1 MLQRPEKIYRAR
13 GSENINPNV
22 VQIYDQLVDIY
33 KNILTNTIKYQFNP
47 ELKSL
52 FEAEIAFMQ
61 DMQDNNALNP
71 PVAQFGIFGFVSE
84 RISNL
89 FSSQPAVHNSE
100 EEVKNN
106 IAVEESVYLGNIAVN
121 MLVVCRVLSSLNFF
135 QNLFYSNCFKASGIF
150 ESELFQA
157 YQVYK
162 KLFHNKFRTEQDES
176 YFKILAAAPHPLLL
190 MNYIEKI
197 IQDAKLKDLCMG
209 ANFLFK
215 ILQHVDISSTQTTSV
230 FLDSLLKE
238 KLITD
243 KMIDTLTPNIY
254 NGLVMPDLFDSKEIM
269 FMWETPQEDGFYTKK
284 FFEKFKVSERLIILL
299 ANAPGKTLNTMELVI
314 LMMSLRHLEMS
325 KNLHNDNGV
334 IESKENFEDQYDETG
349 DYCGASV

>member
-22 VQIYDQLVDIY
+22 VQIYGQLVDIY

-47 ELKSL
+47 ELKLL
-52 FEAEIAFMQ
+52 FEAEIGF
-61 DMQDNNALNP
+61 MQDNNALNP
-71 PVAQFGIFGFVSE
+71 PVTQFGIFGFVSE

-89 FSSQPAVHNSE
+89 FSSQPAVHNAE
-100 EEVKNN
+100 EEVNNN
-106 IAVEESVYLGNIAVN
+106 IAVEEFVYLGNIADN

-135 QNLFYSNCFKASGIF
+135 QNLFYSNCFKDSGIF

-215 ILQHVDISSTQTTSV
+215 ILQHVDISFENPTSV
-230 FLDSLLKE
+230 FLDTLL
-238 KLITD
+238 THV
-243 KMIDTLTPNIY
+243 TPTY
-254 NGLVMPDLFDSKEIM
+254 LQP
-269 FMWETPQEDGFYTKK
+269 
-284 FFEKFKVSERLIILL
+284 
-299 ANAPGKTLNTMELVI
+299 
-314 LMMSLRHLEMS
+314 
-325 KNLHNDNGV
+325 
-334 IESKENFEDQYDETG
+334 
-349 DYCGASV
+349 SVN